1 MATNHAIL
9 HPRKSNTFFT
19 AKVAMTRAIA
29 PFWMDYYF
37 GLSQQQVMAVG
48 PKQTLS
54 LCMACTK
61 TAPDWKKM
69 SGK

>member
-1 MATNHAIL
+1 M
-9 HPRKSNTFFT
+9 T
-19 AKVAMTRAIA
+19 AKVAMTRAIT
-29 PFWMDYYF
+29 PFWTDYYF

-48 PKQTLS
+48 PKQMLS

-61 TAPDWKKM
+61 TASDWKKM